1 MPFQILA
8 KGDVAMP
15 GPINR
20 SVVGKP
26 KPTKRKGPKKAKPKK
41 KR

>member
-15 GPINR
+15 GSKNIA
-20 SVVGKP
+20 KP
-26 KPTKRKGPKKAKPKK
+26 KGPKPPKKAKPKK